1 VFWKKVKTM
10 TELNKCG
17 RADELVSY
25 VYNEATQDERR
36 SFEQHL
42 TACNACRDELTAFGE
57 VRGAVREWHEEIM
70 QGAPA
75 LALETVVPQFA
86 RNGRPVNADASIV
99 APVVASRRTAWDAL
113 REFFTLTP
121 AWARVGMVAAS
132 LVVCALAVLAIVNA
146 QFRWDDKGIAFG
158 TGVNKRTQTAPQA
171 ATAKDTTQVATNNAA
186 RFTQADFDK
195 VAAER
200 DAAQRELMATR
211 KQLDAA
217 QQQVNV
223 LNASL
228 ANSQAAYKQ
237 TLATLRTTRANQM
250 NGSRRGNRFGPQMA
264 NLDQDDEGL
273 RLSDLLDE
281 VSAGREQPQVKKNE
295 Q

>member
-1 VFWKKVKTM
+1 MTDMKKC
-10 TELNKCG
+10 E

-25 VYNEATQDERR
+25 IYNEATKDARR

-42 TACNACRDELTAFGE
+42 TACVACRDELAAFGE

-75 LALETVVPQFA
+75 LALDAVVPQFA
-86 RNGRPVNADASIV
+86 RNGRPVNPEASTV
-99 APVVASRRTAWDAL
+99 APVVTPRRTAWAAL

-132 LVVCALAVLAIVNA
+132 LVVCALAVLAIVNT
-146 QFRWDDKGIAFG
+146 QFRYDDKGIAFG
-158 TGVNKRTQTAPQA
+158 TGVNKQTQTPPQA
-171 ATAKDTTQVATNNAA
+171 ATPKDTPQVAANKPTQ
-186 RFTQADFDK
+186 FTQTDFDK
-195 VAAER
+195 LAAER
-200 DAAQRELMATR
+200 DAAERELVAAR
-211 KQLDAA
+211 KQLVAA

-237 TLATLRTTRANQM
+237 TLATLRMTRANQA
-250 NGSRRGNRFGPQMA
+250 NGGRRGNRFGPQWA
-264 NLDQDDEGL
+264 HLDQDDEALG
-273 RLSDLLDE
+273 LSDLLDE
-281 VSAGREQPQVKKNE
+281 VSAGRTQPQVKHNE
-295 Q
+295 R